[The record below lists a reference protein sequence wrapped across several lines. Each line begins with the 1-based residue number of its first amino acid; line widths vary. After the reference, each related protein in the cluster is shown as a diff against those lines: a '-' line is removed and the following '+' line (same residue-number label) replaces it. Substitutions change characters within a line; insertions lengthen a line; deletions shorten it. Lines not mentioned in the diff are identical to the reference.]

1 MKVQLEGEEKT
12 VKEMMRTMQK
22 QALLEAADAE
32 KIGRLQNADADPHK
46 EEKSSI
52 GKRTEVR

>member
-32 KIGRLQNADADPHK
+32 KIGRLQNADADLHK
-46 EEKSSI
+46 EEKTSI
-52 GKRTEVR
+52 SKHTEVR